1 MEKIR
6 KPPSFNPFDA
16 GNNKLQ
22 PPGVRGRSAPFS
34 RLKVMADPRETAQ
47 STVQQVTARVDLTPA
62 EQVGIDRPLPVKASA
77 VPGKAVT
84 VDDDI
89 TGSPPQRS

>member
-47 STVQQVTARVDLTPA
+47 STVQQVTARVDLTP
-62 EQVGIDRPLPVKASA
+62 